1 MTDAP
6 KIEFPCDYPLWI
18 IGDSQPLFQE
28 RVLTIVREHVAE
40 VREPSVNVRHSRDGT
55 YCSVR
60 VTIVAIGEHQLKTL
74 HAALLAEPAV
84 RMVL

>member
-1 MTDAP
+1 MTDDTR
-6 KIEFPCDYPLWI
+6 IEFPCDYPIRI
-18 IGDSQPLFQE
+18 IGDQRPGFRA
-28 RVLTIVREHVAE
+28 RVLDIVRERVEMHETSVSVQE
-40 VREPSVNVRHSRDGT
+40 SREGS

-60 VTIVAIGEHQLKTL
+60 VTIVATGETQLKSL